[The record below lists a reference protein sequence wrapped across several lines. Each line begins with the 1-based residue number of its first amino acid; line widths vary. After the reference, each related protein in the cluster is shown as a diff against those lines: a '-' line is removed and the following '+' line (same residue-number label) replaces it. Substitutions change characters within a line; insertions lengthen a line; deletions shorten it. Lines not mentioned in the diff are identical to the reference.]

1 MINNIKEI
9 LEGNLES
16 EDIFFE
22 LTNYVMDKGIEEGV
36 DSLSEDEKY
45 LFMVLKM
52 LMEVNNGG
60 FHQYFL
66 NTDGVYSKDT
76 LHFLNLIKETNFS
89 NLLNKSIN
97 IFEMKITD
105 DEKIHN
111 LNELD
116 SEFYEFDED
125 IYKSLYE
132 KCVDYIK
139 DSLRNA

>member
-9 LEGNLES
+9 LEGNWEN
-16 EDIFFE
+16 EDVFFE
-22 LTNYVMDKGIEEGV
+22 LTNYVMDKGIEEGF
-36 DSLSEDEKY
+36 DSLNENEKY

-116 SEFYEFDED
+116 SEFYEFDENK
-125 IYKSLYE
+125 YKSLYE
-132 KCVDYIK
+132 KCVDYLK
-139 DSLRNA
+139 DSLKNI

>member
-9 LEGNLES
+9 LEGNLENA
-16 EDIFFE
+16 DVFFE
-22 LTNYVMDKGIEEGV
+22 LTNQVMDKGIEEGF
-36 DSLSEDEKY
+36 DSLSENEKY

-89 NLLNKSIN
+89 NLLNKAIN
-97 IFEMKITD
+97 IFEAEVTE
-105 DEKIHN
+105 DEKN
-111 LNELD
+111 DKFNELD
-116 SEFYEFDED
+116 SEFYELNED
-125 IYKSLYE
+125 KYESLYNR
-132 KCVDYIK
+132 CVDYIK
-139 DSLRNA
+139 DSLKNS